1 MTRNRSAFTLIE
13 LLVVLALLAFA
24 IGLLLPMVQRVRLAA
39 ARMESQ
45 NNLKQIALACH
56 SRHDA
61 FKTLPPGVDDNGF
74 SATAYL
80 LPFLEQDNLFKQIDF
95 KSPARAQANDAVRGT
110 VVTVLRSPLDPL
122 VQHQGKTAPTNYL
135 FSAGTKFSLANNN
148 GLFFQN
154 SKVTFT
160 QVTDGLSNTVMTG
173 ETLLGDGGTQAKTVK
188 RQHVALDVMALPK
201 LNDDSG
207 VKEFADNKSIAG
219 DRGHSWLLGKFL
231 HGTFTGTRALN
242 DTKPDVDC
250 GGAGGLSALRS
261 LQHGFNV
268 GFGDGSVRFVSP
280 TMAFPTWQAMC
291 TRNGGEVI
299 PNDS

>member
-135 FSAGTKFSLANNN
+135 
-148 GLFFQN
+148 
-154 SKVTFT
+154 
-160 QVTDGLSNTVMTG
+160 
-173 ETLLGDGGTQAKTVK
+173 
-188 RQHVALDVMALPK
+188 
-201 LNDDSG
+201 
-207 VKEFADNKSIAG
+207 
-219 DRGHSWLLGKFL
+219 
-231 HGTFTGTRALN
+231 
-242 DTKPDVDC
+242 
-250 GGAGGLSALRS
+250 
-261 LQHGFNV
+261 
-268 GFGDGSVRFVSP
+268 
-280 TMAFPTWQAMC
+280 
-291 TRNGGEVI
+291 
-299 PNDS
+299 